1 MGGGGGPT
9 LLMLA
14 YRGGEGGKNGEKDA
28 YVICEC
34 SLRTLSLSSKLSQRC
49 AGVADAEAVEI
60 VKDNY

>member
-1 MGGGGGPT
+1 MLTGGGRGGPT

-34 SLRTLSLSSKLSQRC
+34 SPRKKIYLKDP
-49 AGVADAEAVEI
+49 GKNVA
-60 VKDNY
+60 

>member
-1 MGGGGGPT
+1 MGKGGGPT

-34 SLRTLSLSSKLSQRC
+34 SLSQMTPK
-49 AGVADAEAVEI
+49 VS
-60 VKDNY
+60 